1 MSEQQQLE
9 DERYRAELDALLE
22 TFAPA
27 VDADVMR
34 TLCAG
39 LGIEFEAVV
48 ELYWGEPLRRKKHWS
63 DVAKDGAAAGS
74 QVRGSN
80 FSFTKADNPPF
91 LNKEFEPF
99 KFEFDRTKNLDPSI
113 FEPLKNTL
121 DPGPYGSPP
130 EDAKPF

>member
-1 MSEQQQLE
+1 MSEQQKME

-39 LGIEFEAVV
+39 LGIEFMAVV
-48 ELYWGEPLRRKKHWS
+48 ELYWGEPLRRKKHWA
-63 DVAKDGAAAGS
+63 DVAKDGAATGP
-74 QVRGSN
+74 QVRVSN

-99 KFEFDRTKNLDPSI
+99 KFEFEPDPSI

>member
-1 MSEQQQLE
+1 MSEQQQME

-39 LGIEFEAVV
+39 LGIEFMAVV
-48 ELYWGEPLRRKKHWS
+48 ELYWGEPLRRKKHWA
-63 DVAKDGAAAGS
+63 DVAKDGAAAS
-74 QVRGSN
+74 TQ
-80 FSFTKADNPPF
+80 
-91 LNKEFEPF
+91 F
-99 KFEFDRTKNLDPSI
+99 KFELDRTKKNIDPSI
-113 FEPLKNTL
+113 FEPIKNTL

>member
-1 MSEQQQLE
+1 MSEQQKME

-39 LGIEFEAVV
+39 LGIEFMAVV
-48 ELYWGEPLRRKKHWS
+48 ELYWGEPLRRKKHWA
-63 DVAKDGAAAGS
+63 DVAKDGAAAGI
-74 QVRGSN
+74 QV
-80 FSFTKADNPPF
+80 
-91 LNKEFEPF
+91 KEFEPF

>member
-1 MSEQQQLE
+1 MSEQQQME

-22 TFAPA
+22 TFTPA

-39 LGIEFEAVV
+39 LGIEFMAVV
-48 ELYWGEPLRRKKHWS
+48 ELYWGEPLRRKKHWA
-63 DVAKDGAAAGS
+63 DVAKGEINKSASEGYGWS
-74 QVRGSN
+74 KV
-80 FSFTKADNPPF
+80 
-91 LNKEFEPF
+91 LNE
-99 KFEFDRTKNLDPSI
+99 
-113 FEPLKNTL
+113 NTL